1 MDRHF
6 ADFLS
11 DSSTD
16 FYYLFTIQEL
26 GLDFNGIIQTIQ
38 HNEHSRIFVM
48 DDWVSRQNFF
58 KQFFS
63 GIFIVI
69 VMTGL
74 DQDMMQKNL
83 SCRNLREA
91 QKNMYCLRILIYSAK
106 LSILVSGILLIT
118 LADKCNWHYLH
129 MNDDIL
135 PMFAAQG
142 YLGQPVLILFT
153 IGIIA
158 AAFSNS
164 DSALTAMTT
173 SVCVDLL
180 NTEKDS
186 EETAHRKR
194 NKVHLSLS
202 VLLAFFIC
210 LVETLNNKSVIDAI
224 YIIASYTYGPLIR
237 YVCFRTFYPQTNQRS
252 VGSVDSYP
260 FTPTLY
266 LADWWIGK
274 ETDINSVMNAN
285 VKWNT
290 YRAGLILMSKKQ
302 MTKNGNNKRRICD

>member
-16 FYYLFTIQEL
+16 FIIYFTIQEL
-26 GLDFNGIIQTIQ
+26 GLDFSGIIQTIQ

-91 QKNMYCLRILIYSAK
+91 QKNMYCYGFSFIPLNFLF
-106 LSILVSGILLIT
+106 LCLGILLIT
-118 LADKCNWHYLH
+118 LAGQMQLALPA

-186 EETAHRKR
+186 EETARRKR

-224 YIIASYTYGPLIR
+224 YIIASYTYGPLLGMFAFGLFTR
-237 YVCFRTFYPQTNQRS
+237 RQTNDRWVPLTAILS
-252 VGSVDSYP
+252 P
-260 FTPTLY
+260 LLCY

-274 ETDINSVMNAN
+274 ETGYKFGYELLMLNG
-285 VKWNT
+285 T
-290 YRAGLILMSKKQ
+290 LTFAGLILMSKKQ
-302 MTKNGNNKRRICD
+302 MTRKWK